1 MKPMVDPRRTYQD
14 NAVLGASPI
23 ELVVILYDLAIED
36 MRRAVA
42 AMKNGEVEVRSAGVG
57 HALMVLNQLQG
68 TLDFEHG
75 GASAKQF
82 EQFYNLI
89 RAKLLEAQM
98 RGSSDL
104 MQQQIRLMSEVRDC
118 WIQAKR
124 AQPPPSP
131 AAVLVSAGTP
141 TDEGGNRS
149 EWDA

>member
-1 MKPMVDPRRTYQD
+1 
-14 NAVLGASPI
+14 
-23 ELVVILYDLAIED
+23 
-36 MRRAVA
+36 
-42 AMKNGEVEVRSAGVG
+42 
-57 HALMVLNQLQG
+57 
-68 TLDFEHG
+68 
-75 GASAKQF
+75 
-82 EQFYNLI
+82 
-89 RAKLLEAQM
+89 M

-141 TDEGGNRS
+141 TEEGGNRS